1 MSTKVQMKTT
11 YEAAAT
17 VEPIYTGGD
26 VSGNA
31 NGTLIATIVDEDV
44 TVVDILTGKPRCRI
58 DGDGEAVTS
67 VALSPDARHLAV
79 CSRSLSMRIFEL
91 KLDDDTTTGTSDAL
105 RTLKPHNTPVVCSI
119 IDGTGSLLATG
130 GADGSVKVWDI
141 KGGFITHAFHPHGG
155 VVSALLFLKSPGSGH
170 RQDKQRR
177 SSQQQRIGILL
188 ASGGED
194 GKIKI
199 SSLDTKK
206 TVSTLDSHVS
216 VVTALDYREQDQ
228 QLLSASRDRTVI
240 LWNAKS
246 WKQESVLPALEVL
259 ETAGF
264 LSDGKIC
271 YSGGENGVLR
281 LWNTEAGSE
290 ITPKQEK
297 RLGIE
302 GIVDTVYLQQSSTLL
317 TFHRDQSIRFHPTS
331 GLESKE
337 QLQSPVPV
345 TKTISGN
352 LDEVIDMA
360 CVGMDRSLLALANN
374 TESIKLMSIASERE
388 GKSGD
393 TTTFGAE
400 IGILEGHQDIIICLD
415 VDWSG
420 NWLATG
426 AKDNTARLWQ
436 IDAHMSEWRCVA
448 RFEGHAES
456 LGAVALPRSPPTNGV
471 GINEPLHHPP
481 AFLLTGSQ
489 DKTIK
494 RWDTSKL
501 KIGQIDGEP
510 IAGQRALYTRVAHDK
525 DINALDVSP
534 IAPLFASASQDKT
547 IKIWSLGDGSTTGI
561 LRGHKRGVWSVRFS
575 PAGTPA
581 LAVGDGNSTSSRG
594 LLVSGSGD
602 RTVKVWS
609 LSTYTCLLTLEGHS
623 NSVLK
628 VIWLPPPANPS
639 DEDHRPHQPKH
650 PIIASASADT
660 LLKLWDPFSP
670 TSSDHLLTTLDN
682 HSDRV
687 WALTSPLS
695 TTNTSGAKSS
705 CAYPLISGAADAT
718 ITFWADT
725 TTQTAEKLTTAATAR
740 IVQDQLLQNHIFNRN
755 YREVIT
761 LSLALNH
768 PGRLLKVF
776 QDVVSLPVSEQ
787 DAASIT
793 GFTAV
798 DDVLGSLDEVQLFQL
813 LERVR
818 DWNTNARTAP
828 VAQRVLNCVLK
839 KYPIGVFVGML
850 KDRRLKGV
858 KEVFRALE
866 VYSERHYRRLEEVWE
881 EGYLVEYT
889 LREMDEVVGGLG
901 VNGHGHGD
909 VNGEVRNGDVV
920 MS

>member
-1 MSTKVQMKTT
+1 MSTKVQIKTT

-26 VSGNA
+26 VSSNFS
-31 NGTLIATIVDEDV
+31 GTLIAAIVDEDV
-44 TVVDILTGKPRCRI
+44 VVVNILTGKPKCRI
-58 DGDGEAVTS
+58 EGDGEAVTS

-79 CSRSLSMRIFEL
+79 CSRSLSMRMFEL
-91 KLDDDTTTGTSDAL
+91 KLDNDTTTGTAEVL
-105 RTLKPHNTPVVCSI
+105 RTLKPHTTPVVCSTM
-119 IDGTGSLLATG
+119 DSTGSLLATG

-141 KGGFITHAFHPHGG
+141 RGGFVTHTFHPHGG
-155 VVSALLFLKSPGSGH
+155 VVSALLFFKIQGSDR
-170 RQDKQRR
+170 RQDKQQR
-177 SSQQQRIGILL
+177 SSQQQRTRILL

-199 SSLDTKK
+199 SGLDTKK

-216 VVTALDYREQDQ
+216 VVTALDFRERDQ
-228 QLLSASRDRTVI
+228 RLLSASRDRTLI

-246 WKQESVLPALEVL
+246 WKQEAVLPALEVL

-264 LSDGKIC
+264 LPESEAC
-271 YSGGENGVLR
+271 FSGGENGTLR
-281 LWNTEAGSE
+281 LWNTEKGSE

-297 RLGIE
+297 GLE
-302 GIVDTVYLQQSSTLL
+302 TEAIVDTVYLQHEHTVS
-317 TFHRDQSIRFHPTS
+317 TFHRDQSIRFHRLS
-331 GLESKE
+331 ELESKT
-337 QLQSPVPV
+337 QLQSPLPV

-360 CVGMDRSLLALANN
+360 CAGTDRSLLALANN
-374 TESIKLMSIASERE
+374 TESVKLMSVASKQKR
-388 GKSGD
+388 KSTR
-393 TTTFGAE
+393 TTNFGAE
-400 IGILEGHQDIIICLD
+400 VGVLEGHQDIIICLD

-436 IDAHMSEWRCVA
+436 IDAEKSEWRCVA
-448 RFEGHAES
+448 VFEGHAES
-456 LGAVALPRSPPTNGV
+456 LGAVALPRSPPTSGPGV
-471 GINEPLHHPP
+471 NNPLHHPP

-501 KIGQIDGEP
+501 KTSQVDDEP
-510 IAGQRALYTRVAHDK
+510 LAGQRAIYTRVAHDK

-547 IKIWSLGDGSTTGI
+547 IKIWSLEDGSTTGI

-602 RTVKVWS
+602 RSVKVWS

-628 VIWLPPPANPS
+628 VIWLPPPVS
-639 DEDHRPHQPKH
+639 EGSEDHRPQQAKN

-670 TSSDHLLTTLDN
+670 PSSDHLLTTLDN

-687 WALTSPLS
+687 WALTTPLP
-695 TTNTSGAKSS
+695 TSNPASKPV
-705 CAYPLISGAADAT
+705 CPYPLISGAADAT
-718 ITFWADT
+718 ITFWTDT
-725 TTQTAEKLTTAATAR
+725 TTQTAEKLTTAATQR
-740 IVQDQLLQNHIFNRN
+740 IEQDQLLQNHIFNRN

-768 PGRLLKVF
+768 PGRLLRVF

-793 GFTAV
+793 GLTAV
-798 DDVLGSLDEVQLFQL
+798 DNVLGSLDEVQLFQL

-828 VAQRVLNCVLK
+828 IAQRILNCVLK
-839 KYPIGVFVGML
+839 KYPISVFVEML

-889 LREMDEVVGGLG
+889 LREMDEVVGAVG
-901 VNGHGHGD
+901 VNGHG
-909 VNGEVRNGDVV
+909 VNGEGRNGDVV